1 MPLPE
6 RNCNQNLETLPARD
20 KSHVDLS
27 ASLHLRAGGLTAGVL
42 PDAFA
47 RKKLK
52 SKFRNT
58 YRPTTRATFNL
69 ALLRIQ
75 VQAG

>member
-1 MPLPE
+1 LV
-6 RNCNQNLETLPARD
+6 TLPARD

-27 ASLHLRAGGLTAGVL
+27 ASSNQRASGLTAAAL

-58 YRPTTRATFNL
+58 YRPAMNATRNL
-69 ALLRIQ
+69 ALLRIR
-75 VQAG
+75 VQAR

>member
-27 ASLHLRAGGLTAGVL
+27 ASLHLSAGGLTAAGL

-47 RKKLK
+47 RKKLN
-52 SKFRNT
+52 STFRNT
-58 YRPTTRATFNL
+58 YRPAMNATWNL
-69 ALLRIQ
+69 ALLRIH
-75 VQAG
+75 VQAR